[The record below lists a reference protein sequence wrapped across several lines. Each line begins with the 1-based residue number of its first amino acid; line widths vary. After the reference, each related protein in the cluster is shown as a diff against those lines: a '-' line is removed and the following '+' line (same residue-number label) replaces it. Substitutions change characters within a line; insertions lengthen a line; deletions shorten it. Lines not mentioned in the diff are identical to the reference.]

1 MGVGEVEV
9 VLGQFRLPV
18 EDEVAK
24 FAAARPTIAATLRTA
39 SSGTFLTSM
48 L

>member
-24 FAAARPTIAATLRTA
+24 FAAARPAVDATLRTA
-39 SSGTFLTSM
+39 SSGKFLTSK